1 MVINERRDDLLDF
14 YFSVIYAILPDGSI
28 RRADRP
34 LSGRVLER
42 FFSDSTRFS
51 VELVYQH
58 CVAIREIVLTVEE
71 GVEASMHQSIC
82 LKIYKSTYI
91 QYLIKYQSKL

>member
-1 MVINERRDDLLDF
+1 MEVF
-14 YFSVIYAILPDGSI
+14 DG
-28 RRADRP
+28 P
-34 LSGRVLER
+34 TGRYQDACWNA

-58 CVAIREIVLTVEE
+58 CVAIREIVMTVEE